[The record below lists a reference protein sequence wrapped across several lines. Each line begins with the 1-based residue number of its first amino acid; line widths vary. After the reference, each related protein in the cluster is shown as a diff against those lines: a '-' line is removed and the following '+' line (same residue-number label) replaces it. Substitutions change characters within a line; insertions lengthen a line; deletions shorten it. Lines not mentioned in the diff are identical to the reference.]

1 MKKSLLFT
9 ILALVA
15 AAAIGATIYFV
26 STSNSR
32 TEAQLEELREN
43 IDDLAVFYLNVKQL
57 DEKGAFDKHLTPEN
71 RRLMATAA
79 KASFEDSTLGEHMAA
94 IIEDLNNTGINLD
107 LPVYGCV
114 SDDID
119 IAFIAT
125 VADVD
130 KLNKSIDLISY
141 VLEMDGQEPIIVVE
155 DGDTRSF
162 TFDEFA
168 VAYNYT
174 QIAIAPIVHGY
185 DASVACAK
193 EALGRS
199 IEQFAIFGQ
208 SDMATYVNID
218 KFLDALIDSLKEDNE
233 MYREWIA
240 EDNFEA
246 YYWENSIAEN
256 EKNIAIMESYK
267 QNFKEN
273 ANVIM
278 SLTFNP
284 GRAIIDFK
292 TDLGEEFT
300 SQYEEVYLRTS
311 NEHLDYFSNDVLAVI
326 NCGINGNAIATVM
339 STVLE
344 DPNFKAMMGEE
355 VSSNE
360 FNMVMAIATDV
371 IKSING
377 DLTMGVE
384 DISGQMVQRYNYYW
398 EEYYTEPQFDSIEA
412 ACLLDVT
419 DKYIISNIGQFG
431 AGVLTREGEDHY
443 SASLEGFDIALCQE
457 NNLLFA
463 SVNMPFAT
471 KERTAAERPWAE
483 EMDNSLSY
491 MVVDIDNMM
500 RNSFIKMLSDDLKG
514 DMDYDVRDIYQRA
527 VDMVSY
533 SYFVVNDITTVEFGI
548 VFDDKR
554 TNALEQITNIF
565 LPLAIEEVTSEIL

>member
-32 TEAQLEELREN
+32 KEAQLEELREN

-339 STVLE
+339 STILE

-355 VSSNE
+355 VNSNE

-377 DLTMGVE
+377 DLTMAVE

-443 SASLEGFDIALCQE
+443 SASLEGFDITLCQE

-565 LPLAIEEVTSEIL
+565 LPLAIEEVTSEIF

>member
-32 TEAQLEELREN
+32 KEAQLEELREN

-168 VAYNYT
+168 VAYNDT

-339 STVLE
+339 STILE

-355 VSSNE
+355 VNSNE

-377 DLTMGVE
+377 DLTMAVE

-443 SASLEGFDIALCQE
+443 SASLEGFDITLCQE

-565 LPLAIEEVTSEIL
+565 LPLAIEEVTSEIF

>member
-32 TEAQLEELREN
+32 EEARLEELREN

-79 KASFEDSTLGEHMAA
+79 KASFKDSTLGEHMAA

-125 VADVD
+125 VADVN

-208 SDMATYVNID
+208 SDMATYVNVD

-284 GRAIIDFK
+284 GRAIIDFE

-371 IKSING
+371 MKSING
-377 DLTMGVE
+377 DFTMGVE

-443 SASLEGFDIALCQE
+443 SASLEGFDFTLCQE

>member
-32 TEAQLEELREN
+32 KEAQLEELREN

-71 RRLMATAA
+71 RRLLATAA

-155 DGDTRSF
+155 NGNTRSF
-162 TFDEFA
+162 TFEEFA
-168 VAYNYT
+168 VAYNDT

-185 DASVACAK
+185 DTSVACAE

-199 IEQFAIFGQ
+199 VEQFAIFGQ

-355 VSSNE
+355 VNSNE

-471 KERTAAERPWAE
+471 KERTATERPWAE

-565 LPLAIEEVTSEIL
+565 LPLAVEEVTSEIF

>member
-32 TEAQLEELREN
+32 EEARLEELREN

-79 KASFEDSTLGEHMAA
+79 KASFEDRTLGEHMAA

-208 SDMATYVNID
+208 SDMATYVNVD

-284 GRAIIDFK
+284 GRAIIDFE

-355 VSSNE
+355 VNSNE

-377 DLTMGVE
+377 DFTMGVE

-443 SASLEGFDIALCQE
+443 SASLEGFDFTLCQE

-471 KERTAAERPWAE
+471 KERTATERPWAE

>member
-1 MKKSLLFT
+1 M
-9 ILALVA
+9 
-15 AAAIGATIYFV
+15 
-26 STSNSR
+26 
-32 TEAQLEELREN
+32 
-43 IDDLAVFYLNVKQL
+43 
-57 DEKGAFDKHLTPEN
+57 
-71 RRLMATAA
+71 
-79 KASFEDSTLGEHMAA
+79 GEHMAA

-155 DGDTRSF
+155 NGNTRSF
-162 TFDEFA
+162 TFEEFA
-168 VAYNYT
+168 VAYNDT

-185 DASVACAK
+185 DTSVACAE

-199 IEQFAIFGQ
+199 VEQFAIFGQ

-355 VSSNE
+355 VNSNE

-471 KERTAAERPWAE
+471 KERTATERPWAE

-565 LPLAIEEVTSEIL
+565 LPLAVEEVTSEIF